1 MKTVAITGAGG
12 FIGTELC
19 ALFESHGVQ
28 VLRLMRNPK
37 PGLASIA
44 WTLGDPLPKAC
55 ETADAVVHLATL
67 AYGKSS
73 EMKTA
78 AAADLAGTQVL
89 LDSMR
94 AARQSANRPRFIFMS
109 SQSARPDA
117 PNAYGRGKW
126 QIEKILNRSDEIAVR
141 PGLVYADTPA
151 SVFGLFERLAGLPI
165 VPTVKTIAAIQPI
178 HVRELAQCILTIS
191 GMDAPAPLFE
201 LGAVAPMT
209 FEAAIRATALR
220 AQRRVPTMIPVPI
233 SLLRLAA
240 YAVDGLFRP
249 EPSIAERLEGL
260 VGLRPMITAPS
271 LEALG
276 CELKQFLS
284 YRVTYN

>member
-19 ALFESHGVQ
+19 ALFESRGVQ
-28 VLRLMRNPK
+28 VLRLMRKSK

-44 WTLGDPLPKAC
+44 WSLGEPLPKAC
-55 ETADAVVHLATL
+55 ETVDAVVHLATL

-73 EMKTA
+73 ETATA

-89 LDSMR
+89 LNSVR
-94 AARQSANRPRFIFMS
+94 AARRGANHPRFIFMS
-109 SQSARPDA
+109 SQSARPEA

-126 QIEKILNRSDEIAVR
+126 QIEKILNQPDEIAVR

-151 SVFGLFERLAGLPI
+151 SVFGLFERLARLPI
-165 VPTVKTIAAIQPI
+165 VPTVKTIPAIQPI
-178 HVRELAQCILTIS
+178 HVRELAQCVLAIAE
-191 GMDAPAPLFE
+191 MDTPATLFE

-220 AQRRVPTMIPVPI
+220 AQRRAPTMVPVPI

-240 YAVDGLFRP
+240 NAVDTLFHP
-249 EPSIAERLEGL
+249 EPSISERLEGL
-260 VGLRPMITAPS
+260 VGLRPMNTAPS
-271 LEALG
+271 LKALG
-276 CELKQFLS
+276 CELKPFSLPERGNS
-284 YRVTYN
+284 

>member
-19 ALFESHGVQ
+19 ALFESRGVQ

-44 WTLGDPLPKAC
+44 WALGEPLPKAC

-73 EMKTA
+73 EMTAA

-89 LDSMR
+89 LDSLR
-94 AARQSANRPRFIFMS
+94 AVRRGENRLRFIFMS

-126 QIEKILNRSDEIAVR
+126 QIEKIVDRPNEIAVR
-141 PGLVYADTPA
+141 PGLVYSDTPA
-151 SVFGLFERLAGLPI
+151 SVFGLFERLARLPI
-165 VPTVKTIAAIQPI
+165 VPIVKTAPAIQPI
-178 HVRELAQCILTIS
+178 HVHELAQCILTIS
-191 GMDAPAPLFE
+191 GMDTPAPLFE

-220 AQRRVPTMIPVPI
+220 AQRRAPTMVPVPI

-240 YAVDGLFRP
+240 NAVDTLFRP
-249 EPSIAERLEGL
+249 EPSIGERLEGL
-260 VGLRPMITAPS
+260 VGLRPMNTAPS
-271 LEALG
+271 LKALG
-276 CELKQFLS
+276 CELKPFLS
-284 YRVTYN
+284 RERRNL

>member
-19 ALFESHGVQ
+19 ALFESRGIQ

-44 WTLGDPLPKAC
+44 WALGEPLPKAC
-55 ETADAVVHLATL
+55 ETVDAVVHLATL

-73 EMKTA
+73 EMTAA
-78 AAADLAGTQVL
+78 AAADLAGTRVL
-89 LDSMR
+89 LDSVR

-126 QIEKILNRSDEIAVR
+126 QIEKILDQPNEIAAR
-141 PGLVYADTPA
+141 PGLVYGDTPA
-151 SVFGLFERLAGLPI
+151 SVFGLFERLARLPI
-165 VPTVKTIAAIQPI
+165 VPIVKTEPAIQPI
-178 HVRELAQCILTIS
+178 HVRELAQCILAMVE
-191 GMDAPAPLFE
+191 MDTPAPLFE

-220 AQRRVPTMIPVPI
+220 AQRRAPATIPVPI

-240 YAVDGLFRP
+240 NSVDSLFHP
-249 EPSIAERLEGL
+249 EPSIGERLEGL
-260 VGLRPMITAPS
+260 VGLRPMNTAPS
-271 LEALG
+271 LIALG
-276 CELKQFLS
+276 CELNPFLPPE
-284 YRVTYN
+284 RGNL